1 MAATIKL
8 DIVTPYGLAYSGEV
22 SEIIAAGSEGEFG
35 ILPGHTSLITT
46 LKTGMLTVKSSREIF
61 YFFVSGGYS
70 EVISDKVTILADS
83 AERAESIDIERA
95 KSAMQRAEEL
105 LRQVDKVDFARGT
118 AAVERATIRIQVAE
132 KRTTK

>member
-1 MAATIKL
+1 MADAIKL

-46 LKTGMLTVKSSREIF
+46 LKTGMLTIKSGREMF